1 MIINLKKTT
10 INGFLFIQSDLLCVL
25 PSLTIYVNRQ
35 SELNMQLPSFME
47 VYKGLISTSS
57 ISSTDSNWDEG
68 NANVIDKL
76 ACWMQAIGFETDIIK
91 VSEGKFNLLAKKG
104 TGEGGLLLSGHSDTV
119 PFDQGRWN
127 FDPHKLTEADNSFYG
142 LGTADMKGFFA
153 FIFEAVKKIDWSKQ
167 NKPLYVLATC
177 DEETTMLG
185 VRHFTDNT
193 PIKPD
198 YCIIGEPTSLVPIR
212 GHKGHMANSIRV
224 TGKSG
229 HSSDPALGINA
240 IEIMHEILFAMMQLR
255 DKLIKEYHHP
265 GFAIPSPT
273 LNLGHI
279 HGGDSA
285 NRICGCCELH
295 YDVRPLPGISLDSL
309 DNMLRGALKEI
320 EAKWPGRV
328 DITALH
334 EPIPGYECQNNQ
346 LFIAGVEEICGTDS
360 TTVNYCTEA
369 PFLQQ
374 LCPTLVLG
382 PGSINQAHQPDEYLA
397 IEFIEPTINV
407 FSKAM
412 YKYCF

>member
-1 MIINLKKTT
+1 MSTGKAKLI
-10 INGFLFIQSDLLCVL
+10 
-25 PSLTIYVNRQ
+25 
-35 SELNMQLPSFME
+35 MQLPSFIE
-47 VYKGLISTSS
+47 VYQGLISTSS
-57 ISSTDSNWDEG
+57 ISSTDPSWDEG
-68 NANVIDKL
+68 NAHVIEKL
-76 ACWMQAIGFETDIIK
+76 DSWMQSLGFETDVIK
-91 VSEGKFNLLAKKG
+91 VSTGKFNLLAKKG
-104 TGEGGLLLSGHSDTV
+104 TGEGGLLLAGHSDTV

-127 FDPHKLTEADNSFYG
+127 FDPHKLTQADNRFYG

-153 FIFEAVKKIDWSKQ
+153 FIYEAVKKVDWSKQ
-167 NKPLYVLATC
+167 TKPLYVLATC

-185 VRHFTDNT
+185 ARHFTDNN
-193 PIKPD
+193 PIEPD

-229 HSSDPALGINA
+229 HSSDPALGVNA

-255 DKLIKEYHHP
+255 DRLIKDYHHP

-309 DNMLRGALKEI
+309 DNMLRSALKEV
-320 EAKWPGRV
+320 ELKCPGRIE
-328 DITALH
+328 ITALH
-334 EPIPGYECQNNQ
+334 EPIPGYECQHNHP
-346 LFIAGVEEICGTDS
+346 FIKGMEEISGTDS
-360 TTVNYCTEA
+360 ETVNYCTEA

-382 PGSINQAHQPDEYLA
+382 PGSIEQAHQPDEYLGF
-397 IEFIEPTINV
+397 EFIEPTIDV
-407 FSKAM
+407 LSKAM
-412 YKYCF
+412 HKYCF